1 MLSVLDYDGDFV
13 FPETQELVTKLSD
26 LLETNV
32 EERYFLSDRFIKYA
46 CDLENRNGFIRG
58 RRFRPHDE
66 HSEIAYT
73 ITTNPGGRAT
83 DNFVILPAVG
93 AIRGRSSGKGEYKQT
108 LEIKDEPITNTIT
121 TVQKDNVILV
131 PQATKAGYAAAEVGD
146 GIYTNRM
153 KYKRGVVQKSMIPT
167 LKTSVSDVGVV
178 VEDKDELINIR
189 RLTPRECW
197 RLMGWDDKRI
207 DVAFSSGNS
216 ETQLYKQAGN
226 SIVVNV
232 LMSVF
237 LSMKNTFN
245 L

>member
-1 MLSVLDYDGDFV
+1 
-13 FPETQELVTKLSD
+13 
-26 LLETNV
+26 
-32 EERYFLSDRFIKYA
+32 
-46 CDLENRNGFIRG
+46 
-58 RRFRPHDE
+58 
-66 HSEIAYT
+66 
-73 ITTNPGGRAT
+73 
-83 DNFVILPAVG
+83 
-93 AIRGRSSGKGEYKQT
+93 
-108 LEIKDEPITNTIT
+108 
-121 TVQKDNVILV
+121 
-131 PQATKAGYAAAEVGD
+131 
-146 GIYTNRM
+146 
-153 KYKRGVVQKSMIPT
+153 MIPT

-232 LMSVF
+232 LTSVF